1 MIYDHLAVIAALA
14 ISELYG
20 VETESSSVTVQVT
33 PENFEGDY
41 TIVLFPF
48 LKQSRKSPQET
59 GTELGERMA
68 LLCQEIGS
76 WSVVKGYLNLT
87 LKDSFWLSFLKE
99 ESSNDKFG
107 LRQPDND
114 IPPVLVEFSS
124 PNTNKPLHL
133 GHIRNNLLGDA
144 VSAILEANGQKIIKV
159 NLVNDRGI
167 HICKSMLGWLKF
179 AKGKTPELTGLKGD
193 KFVGDY
199 YVAFDRAYK
208 EELSRAADSGLS
220 EEEAE
225 ISSVWM
231 QEARA
236 MLRHWEEGEEQT
248 RALWKLMNDWVYQG
262 FEATYERLGIRFDK
276 TYYES
281 DTYKHGKKL
290 VLEGVDRGLLE
301 KRTDG
306 SVWIDLSEAGMDEKL
321 LLRSDGTSVYI
332 TQDIGTAMI
341 RDEEYH
347 PSKMIYVVGNEQNYH
362 FEVLKKVLERL
373 EYPIAGKIHHL
384 SYGMVR
390 LPSGK
395 MKSREGTVVD
405 ADDLMDEMREAAAK
419 VTAELGKWS
428 EDELKELDDL
438 FEILGL
444 GALKYFILKVAPVKD
459 MLFNPEESIDFNGN
473 TGPFI
478 QYTHARISSLMEKAK
493 ESGVSYKPLDAE
505 ETYSFDDVERSLL
518 KTIYSWPTVLTEAG
532 LELNPALIANYCY
545 DLARDFNQFYHNL
558 SVLSAE
564 TAQQVNVRL
573 SLTEFTGHVLR
584 SAMGLLGITLPDR
597 M

>member
-1 MIYDHLAVIAALA
+1 MIYYQLAIIAARAL
-14 ISELYG
+14 SELYG
-20 VETESSSVTVQVT
+20 FDADPSYVTVQET
-33 PENFEGDY
+33 PENFDGDY

-59 GTELGERMA
+59 GSELGEKMTEMFPY
-68 LLCQEIGS
+68 LES
-76 WSVVKGYLNLT
+76 YTVVKGYLNIT
-87 LKDSFWLSFLKE
+87 VKDSFWLGFLSEEGRNASFGIQQAD
-99 ESSNDKFG
+99 EST
-107 LRQPDND
+107 
-114 IPPVLVEFSS
+114 PPVLVEFSS

-144 VSAILEANGQKIIKV
+144 VSAILEANGRRVIRV

-179 AKGKTPELTGLKGD
+179 AKGKTPELTGVKGD

-199 YVAFDRAYK
+199 YVAFDKAYK
-208 EELSRAADSGLS
+208 EELAKAVGSGMTNR
-220 EEEAE
+220 EAE
-225 ISSVWM
+225 ESSELM
-231 QEARA
+231 KEARK
-236 MLRHWEEGEEQT
+236 MLHHWENGEEQT
-248 RALWKLMNDWVYQG
+248 RLLWKQMNEWVYEG
-262 FEATYERLGIRFDK
+262 FEATYKRLGIKFDK

-281 DTYKHGKKL
+281 DTYSYGKKL
-290 VLEGVDRGLLE
+290 ILEGVDKGLLD
-301 KRTDG
+301 KRADG

-332 TQDIGTAMI
+332 TQDIGTAVI
-341 RDEEYH
+341 REEEYH

-362 FEVLKKVLERL
+362 FDVLKKVLMRL
-373 EYPIAGKIHHL
+373 EYSTAEKIHHL
-384 SYGMVR
+384 SYGMVK

-405 ADDLMDEMREAAAK
+405 ADDLMDEMHETAAK

-428 EDELKELDDL
+428 DDDMKDMDEL

-444 GALKYFILKVAPVKD
+444 GALKYFILKVDPVKS

-478 QYTHARISSLMEKAK
+478 QYTHARISSLIAK
-493 ESGVSYKPLDAE
+493 SNDIGISYPPLDSE
-505 ETYSFDDVERSLL
+505 DSYSFEEVEKRLL
-518 KTIYSWPTVLTEAG
+518 RRLHNWPLVVADASR
-532 LELNPALIANYCY
+532 ELNPALVANYCY
-545 DLARDFNQFYHNL
+545 DLARDFNQFYHTL
-558 SVLSAE
+558 SVLSAD
-564 TAQQVNVRL
+564 TPRQISTRL
-573 SLTEFTGHVLR
+573 ALSGFTGIVLR
-584 SAMGLLGITLPDR
+584 RAMGLLGITLPDR